1 MRKGKRDGR
10 LIAAKR
16 RKTKGVVESRESTD
30 DEEAEDRSVRLPDEE
45 EARPAIREKLSSSD
59 VSSIVLA
66 WNRTSHS
73 VVLEKRQN
81 TY

>member
-1 MRKGKRDGR
+1 M
-10 LIAAKR
+10 
-16 RKTKGVVESRESTD
+16 VESRESTD
-30 DEEAEDRSVRLPDEE
+30 DEEAEEDRSVRLPDEE

-59 VSSIVLA
+59 VSSIGLA

-73 VVLEKRQN
+73 VVLEKCQN